1 MEIISTQPIKFES
14 KQEQMGIVKT
24 LTKIKTFLTPKR
36 WTQGVYNLDNKQ
48 FCLVGAAEKIDGF
61 FEASVREIMEHE
73 SFIRGY
79 EATESFNDHKNRKYP
94 QIINFLD
101 SCLKRAEKGRVVV
114 SE

>member
-1 MEIISTQPIKFES
+1 
-14 KQEQMGIVKT
+14 
-24 LTKIKTFLTPKR
+24 
-36 WTQGVYNLDNKQ
+36 
-48 FCLVGAAEKIDGF
+48 
-61 FEASVREIMEHE
+61 MEHE

-79 EATESFNDHKNRKYP
+79 DATEGFNDHKNRKYP